1 MGRVTGFKVLTSGA
15 EGFPGGSM
23 VKNLFVSAG
32 DVYSIPGL
40 GGSSGEEMATH
51 SSILAWE
58 IPLTE
63 EPGGVQSMGS

>member
-1 MGRVTGFKVLTSGA
+1 
-15 EGFPGGSM
+15 M

-51 SSILAWE
+51 STILAWE